1 MLGDGRDYLLS
12 RLELHE
18 RALLQ
23 VCRLGEKFSSLSRS
37 TFLFEVYT
45 LPCKG
50 MCALK
55 VVSFLDKGV
64 KGYRDPNYR

>member
-12 RLELHE
+12 RLELHK
-18 RALLQ
+18 RGFLQ
-23 VCRLGEKFSSLSRS
+23 VCRLGEIFSSLSRS

-50 MCALK
+50 MYTL
-55 VVSFLDKGV
+55 VEGVLLDRRGEER
-64 KGYRDPNYR
+64 G